1 MKKAFS
7 VIELAVVITLM
18 GVMAILSVNYL
29 NVNTLSKENTK
40 TQLKS
45 HINLITASILQC
57 KDLSN
62 AMPIQNDGSLANAT
76 LLNVL
81 ECNTSTPYLLD
92 GGKGSFIPAPLQGFT
107 SYSASQSGSEFYF
120 STSTPV
126 NSANA
131 EVLKELEDDYS
142 TNQYEL
148 TDDAT
153 TSSMKFYL
161 SR

>member
-1 MKKAFS
+1 MRKAFS
-7 VIELAVVITLM
+7 VIELAVAITLL

-29 NVNTLSKENTK
+29 NVNTLSKHNIK
-40 TQLKS
+40 TQLQS

-62 AMPIQNDGSLANAT
+62 AMPIQSNGSLANAT

-92 GGKGSFIPAPLQGFT
+92 GAKGSFIPNALKGFT
-107 SYSASQSGSEFYF
+107 SYSATQSGSEFYF
-120 STSTPV
+120 ATTASINST
-126 NSANA
+126 NA

-148 TDDAT
+148 SQDAT
-153 TSSMKFYL
+153 TTFMKFYL

>member
-1 MKKAFS
+1 MKKKAFS

-76 LLNVL
+76 LLSIL
-81 ECNTSTPYLLD
+81 ECNTSTPYSLD
-92 GGKGSFIPAPLQGFT
+92 ADKGSFIPIPIKGFT
-107 SYSASQSGSEFYF
+107 PYSATQNGSEFYF

-126 NSANA
+126 NSTND
-131 EVLKELEDDYS
+131 EVLKELQDDYS
-142 TNQYEL
+142 TRQYEY
-148 TDDAT
+148 DAT
-153 TSSMKFYL
+153 TASMKFYL